1 MGNKEKKNKHLLLGG
16 WGRDEE
22 GRTRGTPDTTHS
34 RAARRHG
41 PGRGQTP
48 PEQQRAAA
56 RTALDFPGRRAS
68 PRVELG
74 PRDPRAS
81 TRSWGAR
88 GATHP
93 SLAGP
98 AGARPGAR
106 ARGGPVRLPGLR
118 AAEPSLPGSCPRR
131 PGPDGPSPPPRAPR
145 TARAGPL
152 ELRSRPAAGGLAR
165 GPPAPVT
172 RSRPPGDGRGAER
185 DAGRASRGRSDRRT
199 EDGRAGARTGSA
211 TRAAPLPQ
219 RRRRAGPCCCCQLVG
234 RTLSMRARGPHPG
247 NFRVWPFSPAALLS
261 PGCPRL
267 PPRSG
272 RVPVRRRPRAAAGC
286 AQPRPRLCA
295 QSRAA
300 AVAASRS
307 FAGTV

>member
-199 EDGRAGARTGSA
+199 EGGRAGARTGSA

-247 NFRVWPFSPAALLS
+247 NFRVWPFSPAELLS